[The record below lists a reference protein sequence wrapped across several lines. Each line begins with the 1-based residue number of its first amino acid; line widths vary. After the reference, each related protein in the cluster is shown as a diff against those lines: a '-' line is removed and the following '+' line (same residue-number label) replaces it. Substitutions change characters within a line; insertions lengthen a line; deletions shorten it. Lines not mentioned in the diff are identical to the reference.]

1 MGLDSAYCL
10 ELRGTMHRRHQL
22 RNLPTE
28 VLRTIVAV
36 VDTGSYTKAAATL
49 GLTQPAI
56 TAQVQRLTSI
66 LGDEVF
72 DRSATG
78 LVLTSWGSI
87 VLDHARQLL
96 AINDQIIALSA
107 GTALRDV
114 PRIGIS
120 VAYARSFLEIFAAC
134 PATERIA
141 LICESSDEITKRLAD
156 GRLDVGCVFEPAAEA
171 RPISRWVQPLEWCR
185 GASLVLVPD
194 QPVPL
199 VVWPGHIVDRIA
211 IGALEDAGL
220 AYTLRLASSDLGARV
235 AATAAGLGVMPFLKK
250 FGDDRLLP
258 VSSRSLP
265 ALRSLGAGLCVRPG
279 FDIERVGAVVEA
291 IRMMVSVLDPPVDL
305 TRALAS

>member
-1 MGLDSAYCL
+1 
-10 ELRGTMHRRHQL
+10 MHRRHQL

-36 VDTGSYTKAAATL
+36 VDTGSYTKAAAIL

-78 LVLTSWGSI
+78 LVLTSWGSV
-87 VLDHARQLL
+87 VLAHARQLL

-120 VAYARSFLEIFAAC
+120 VAYAKSFLEIFAGLQ
-134 PATERIA
+134 ATERVA
-141 LICESSDEITKRLAD
+141 LICESSDDISKRLAD
-156 GRLDVGCVFEPAAEA
+156 GRLDVGCVFEPAADA
-171 RPISRWVQPLEWCR
+171 RPVLRWVQPLEWCR
-185 GASLVLVPD
+185 GESLVLVPD

-199 VVWPGHIVDRIA
+199 VVWPGHLVDRIA
-211 IGALEDAGL
+211 IGALEDAGFS
-220 AYTLRLASSDLGARV
+220 YTLRMASSDLGARV
-235 AATAAGLGVMPFLKK
+235 AATACGMGVMPVLQYFR
-250 FGDDRLLP
+250 DETLLA
-258 VSSRSLP
+258 VSTRSLP
-265 ALRSLGAGLCVRPG
+265 PLRSIGAGLCVRPG
-279 FDIERVGAVVEA
+279 FNLERIGAVLEA
-291 IRMMVSVLDPPVDL
+291 IRIMVSALDLPLERDRP
-305 TRALAS
+305 LAS